1 MKISGVNI
9 SGGIR
14 LDPPVAPTPAG
25 PSKFLVGAYGDDD
38 QKGAAYVYNT
48 DGTGE
53 LKITASDGAQYDNF
67 GYSVAMSDTK
77 VVVGALFDDDAGD
90 NSGSVYVYNTDGT
103 GELKI
108 TASDGAADDRFGESV
123 AISDTKVVVT
133 APADDN
139 SGFSYSG
146 SVYVYNLDGTGE
158 VKITASDGAAN
169 FRFGTSVA
177 VSDTKV
183 LVGRASEFGAAYIYN
198 LDGTGE
204 VKITSSDGDDNDKFG
219 KSVAITDTKIIVG
232 AMQEDKD
239 PVTAY
244 NSGSV
249 YVYNLDGTGELKIT
263 PSDASAQ
270 GLFGSSVDATD
281 TKIVVGSEGDN
292 SYAGAVYVYNIDG
305 TGELKITASDGAAS
319 DYFGRSVAIQGDKII
334 VGAAFDDSNPGVN
347 TGAAYIYNLDG
358 TGEVK
363 VTASDGAAGDVFG
376 RSVAA
381 N

>member
-1 MKISGVNI
+1 
-9 SGGIR
+9 
-14 LDPPVAPTPAG
+14 
-25 PSKFLVGAYGDDD
+25 
-38 QKGAAYVYNT
+38 VYNT

-53 LKITASDGAQYDNF
+53 VKITASDHAQYDRF
-67 GYSVAMSDTK
+67 GQSVAVSDTK
-77 VVVGALFDDDAGD
+77 VVVGATEDDDRGSA
-90 NSGSVYVYNTDGT
+90 SGSVYVYNTDGT
-103 GELKI
+103 GEQ
-108 TASDGAADDRFGESV
+108 
-123 AISDTKVVVT
+123 
-133 APADDN
+133 
-139 SGFSYSG
+139 
-146 SVYVYNLDGTGE
+146 
-158 VKITASDGAAN
+158 KITASDGAAN
-169 FRFGTSVA
+169 QRFGNAVA
-177 VSDTKV
+177 ISDTKV
-183 LVGRASEFGAAYIYN
+183 LVGRAAEFGAAYIYN

-204 VKITSSDGDDNDKFG
+204 VKITASDGDDNDRFG
-219 KSVAITDTKIIVG
+219 ESVAITDTKIIVG

-263 PSDASAQ
+263 PSDASIQ

-292 SYAGAVYVYNIDG
+292 SYAGAVYVYNTDG

-334 VGAAFDDSNPGVN
+334 VGAYANDSN

-358 TGEVK
+358 TGEQK
-363 VTASDGAAGDVFG
+363 ITASDGAVSDAFG